1 MSFTMKFAAIG
12 LSAVSLIIGLIAAWH
27 WYQASKIP
35 FEPKYS
41 ELDDDANELE
51 FHWALMKAIMLATR
65 KTSDLNRRAAL
76 WTGAAVVLGG
86 IASLIETLRPG

>member
-1 MSFTMKFAAIG
+1 MKFAAIG
-12 LSAVSLIIGLIAAWH
+12 LSAVSLTLGLIAAWY

-41 ELDDDANELE
+41 ELDDDVSELD
-51 FHWALMKAIMLATR
+51 FHWTLMKAIMLATR

-76 WTGAAVVLGG
+76 WTAASVVLGG